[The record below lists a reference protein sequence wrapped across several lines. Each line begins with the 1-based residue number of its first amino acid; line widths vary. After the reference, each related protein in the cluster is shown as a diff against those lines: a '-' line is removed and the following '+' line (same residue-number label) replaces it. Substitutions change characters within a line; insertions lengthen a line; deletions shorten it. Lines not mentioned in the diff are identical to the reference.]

1 MNEGKTYNYHW
12 IEGNEFGLHSL
23 VTKCP
28 QLIIGKNVV
37 ITSFDSG
44 PLSPNDEEK
53 GLGWYSKD
61 DVFYAPK
68 ITNPKKL
75 PYDQYD
81 EWYIFDKLK
90 EFKPI
95 DAFVNYGSF
104 FLRDPDYQLNEM
116 DPTWDKVAIQHQI
129 NYQKEMQEKLDRQQ
143 LESTQ
148 AIIDPRDTRP
158 FLIKSLKV
166 LANREQKLPPRK
178 HENIRL

>member
-12 IEGNEFGLHSL
+12 IEGTEFGLHSL
-23 VTKCP
+23 VTKCL
-28 QLIIGKNVV
+28 QLIKGKTVA
-37 ITSFDSG
+37 ITSFDSS

-68 ITNPKKL
+68 ITNPKEL

-81 EWYIFDKLK
+81 EWYIFDELK

-104 FLRDPDYQLNEM
+104 FLRDPDYQLKEM

-129 NYQKEMQEKLDRQQ
+129 NYQKEMQEKFWEYIHRIQPRSFIMDGDRFIFGSIFP
-143 LESTQ
+143 E
-148 AIIDPRDTRP
+148 DVE
-158 FLIKSLKV
+158 LIKLKI
-166 LANREQKLPPRK
+166 AEQVA
-178 HENIRL
+178 